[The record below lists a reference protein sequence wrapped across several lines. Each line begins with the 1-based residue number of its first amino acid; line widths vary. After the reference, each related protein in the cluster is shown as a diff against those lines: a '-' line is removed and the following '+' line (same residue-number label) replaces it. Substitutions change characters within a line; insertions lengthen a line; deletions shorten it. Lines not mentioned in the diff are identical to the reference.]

1 MSSSQFAPL
10 VSVIIPIY
18 NAEPYLD
25 QALESVEG
33 QTYKNLEI
41 ICLNDGST
49 DNSLDIMRA
58 HAARDERIVVI
69 DKHNQGYGATCN
81 RGLDESHGEWISILE
96 PDDWIESGMYSDLL
110 ALARMYP
117 EPIDIVKS
125 GYWRIWMPDTPK
137 QRKMNCSY
145 HGRINPPMQPFAIK
159 DAAHLLCHHQNS
171 RIYERSNFL

>member
-49 DNSLDIMRA
+49 DDSLAIMRA

-81 RGLDESHGEWISILE
+81 RGLDESHGEWISILD
-96 PDDWIESGMYSDLL
+96 PTTGSKAACIPTCSRSR
-110 ALARMYP
+110 AC
-117 EPIDIVKS
+117 
-125 GYWRIWMPDTPK
+125 TP
-137 QRKMNCSY
+137 
-145 HGRINPPMQPFAIK
+145 
-159 DAAHLLCHHQNS
+159 S
-171 RIYERSNFL
+171 RSIS

>member
-49 DNSLDIMRA
+49 DDSLAIMRA

-69 DKHNQGYGATCN
+69 NTTKVTAPPATAGSTS
-81 RGLDESHGEWISILE
+81 RTA
-96 PDDWIESGMYSDLL
+96 SGFPSSNPTTGSK
-110 ALARMYP
+110 AACIPTCSR
-117 EPIDIVKS
+117 S
-125 GYWRIWMPDTPK
+125 RACTP
-137 QRKMNCSY
+137 
-145 HGRINPPMQPFAIK
+145 
-159 DAAHLLCHHQNS
+159 S
-171 RIYERSNFL
+171 RSTS

>member
-18 NAEPYLD
+18 NAEPYLN

-69 DKHNQGYGATCN
+69 DKATAPPATAGSTSRTASGFPSSNPTTGSKAACIPTCS
-81 RGLDESHGEWISILE
+81 RSRACTPSRSIS
-96 PDDWIESGMYSDLL
+96 
-110 ALARMYP
+110 
-117 EPIDIVKS
+117 
-125 GYWRIWMPDTPK
+125 
-137 QRKMNCSY
+137 
-145 HGRINPPMQPFAIK
+145 
-159 DAAHLLCHHQNS
+159 
-171 RIYERSNFL
+171 

>member
-18 NAEPYLD
+18 NAEPYLN

-110 ALARMYP
+110 ALAQAAQDELQLSRA
-117 EPIDIVKS
+117 
-125 GYWRIWMPDTPK
+125 
-137 QRKMNCSY
+137 
-145 HGRINPPMQPFAIK
+145 HQPAR
-159 DAAHLLCHHQNS
+159 AAVCH
-171 RIYERSNFL
+171 